1 MSNNPVYSL
10 FATPGSFAPFF
21 LRMALAA
28 VFFYH
33 GSQKAFGW
41 FGGDGWQAT
50 IELWAQAPG
59 AHLPYVVMSVVIVA
73 EVAAAIGLFLGFLTR
88 LAGLS
93 VFLIMGGALFYIH
106 GGTTFD
112 AVEYPL
118 VLMAA
123 GVALAFIGGGHL
135 SVDRLISSNLLP
147 VVGGERFH

>member
-1 MSNNPVYSL
+1 
-10 FATPGSFAPFF
+10 
-21 LRMALAA
+21 MALAA

-50 IELWAQAPG
+50 LDLWAQAPG
-59 AHLPYVVMSVVIVA
+59 AHLPSVMMSVVIAA
-73 EVAAAIGLFLGFLTR
+73 EVAAAVGLFLGFLTR

-93 VFLIMGGALFYIH
+93 VFLIMSGALFYIH

-123 GVALAFIGGGHL
+123 GMALAFIGGGHL
-135 SVDRLISSNLLP
+135 SVDRVISSNLLP